1 MVINDALTTDFPARD
16 RVVVMGAFDGLH
28 IGHQYLIRR
37 TCAEA
42 TERGIE
48 GTVLTFEPVPQEAF
62 APPGSP
68 GMRLTTADE
77 RCDLLRRLCVDRAV
91 IAPFDTDLQA
101 MTAEQFARDILA
113 QRLQTRVLVAAENHH
128 FGHGQGAGIEKIRS
142 LGETYGFELIVLPL
156 LKQDGTRV
164 SSTAIRQYLW
174 DAHAEEAAALLGR
187 NYSLRGTVVTGK
199 GVGRSL
205 GFPTA
210 NVAPPPNK
218 LVPGPAVYSALASG
232 RALVDQ
238 LGSGAVPCP
247 AAVNVGPQP
256 TFGRSNS
263 TVEAH
268 LLTDQPLELVGETIE
283 LSFMRRLR
291 PVEKFVS
298 IDDLKVQIRR
308 DVERV
313 AAQMGLRS
321 ASVGSTCEGPEPAQ

>member
-1 MVINDALTTDFPARD
+1 MVINERLTTDFPACD

-42 TERGIE
+42 TERGME
-48 GTVLTFEPVPQEAF
+48 GTVFTFEPVPQEAF

-101 MTAEQFARDILA
+101 MTAEEFARDILG

-128 FGHGQGAGIEKIRS
+128 FGHGQGAGIEQIRS
-142 LGETYGFELIVLPL
+142 LGERYDFELIVLPL
-156 LKQDGTRV
+156 LKQDGTRI
-164 SSTAIRQYLW
+164 SSTAIRQYLR

-187 NYSLRGTVVTGK
+187 NYSLRGTVVAGE

-210 NVAPPPNK
+210 NVLPPPNK

-232 RALVDQ
+232 RALLDQ
-238 LGSGAVPCP
+238 LGPGAVPCP

-256 TFGRSNS
+256 TFGRSDS

-268 LLTDQPLELVGETIE
+268 ILADQPLELLGETIE
-283 LSFMRRLR
+283 VSFMRRLR
-291 PVEKFVS
+291 PVERFPNV
-298 IDDLKVQIRR
+298 DELKLQIRR

-313 AAQMGLRS
+313 VAQVGLSAAPPD
-321 ASVGSTCEGPEPAQ
+321 ATCDSPVQDQ

>member
-1 MVINDALTTDFPARD
+1 MVINEGLTTDFPACD

-42 TERGIE
+42 TERGME

-62 APPGSP
+62 AAPGSP
-68 GMRLTTADE
+68 GMRLTTAEE

-91 IAPFDTDLQA
+91 IAAFDTDLQA

-128 FGHGQGAGIEKIRS
+128 FGHGHGAGIEQIRA

-164 SSTAIRQYLW
+164 SSTAIRQYLR

-187 NYSLRGTVVTGK
+187 NYSLRGTVVAGE

-232 RALVDQ
+232 SALADQ
-238 LGSGAVPCP
+238 LGPAAVPCP

-268 LLTDQPLELVGETIE
+268 ILTRTPLELLGETIE
-283 LSFMRRLR
+283 LSIVRRLR
-291 PVEKFVS
+291 QVEKFVS
-298 IDDLKVQIRR
+298 TEDLRAQIRR

-313 AAQMGLRS
+313 AGQMGLHP
-321 ASVGSTCEGPEPAQ
+321 ASREATCESPDQAL